1 MGGVARRR
9 WGRRMLAAAA
19 LAGVSSPLA
28 AQSLFAPF
36 AGTKDVTVLDDELC
50 PPRVSDDIV
59 ICGRRNP
66 TPAEMRI
73 LREYSACLAQR
84 RPQAA
89 RDSLAE
95 GYQGAETRR
104 ALLKVAQWGR
114 RCGQP
119 GRLKVSGILFAGA
132 MAEALLR
139 PLARAK
145 ALEARLA
152 LDPARPPLRAR
163 DDSEVMSL
171 CVAIDAPGQVA
182 KLLATEGASPEEK
195 AALGALVPAFAGCLR
210 SQVKLVANPPAL
222 RAMLALAAW
231 RLARHNEPP
240 KIEETKMRRNVA
252 AAAALVGMATATA
265 PAAAQTDCN
274 TYRDDYQL
282 AIDDVSATLR
292 LYARCLELSGGE
304 DDCGL
309 QFKALE
315 KAQKK
320 FDRAVLQIRFNCR
333 SDRRARNADPE

>member
-1 MGGVARRR
+1 V
-9 WGRRMLAAAA
+9 A
-19 LAGVSSPLA
+19 LAGLSCPVA
-28 AQSLFAPF
+28 AQPLFAPF
-36 AGTKDVTVLDDELC
+36 AGTKDLTLLEDELC
-50 PPRVSDDIV
+50 PPRATEEII

-66 TPAEMRI
+66 SAGEMRI

-95 GYQGAETRR
+95 GYAGAETRR

-145 ALEARLA
+145 VLEARLA
-152 LDPARPPLRAR
+152 LDPSRPPLRAR
-163 DDSEVMSL
+163 DDGEVMSL

-182 KLLATEGASPEEK
+182 ALLATEGTSLEEK
-195 AALGALVPAFAGCLR
+195 AALGALAPALAGCLR
-210 SQVKLVANPPAL
+210 SEVRLVANPPAL

-252 AAAALVGMATATA
+252 AAAALVGVATAAA

-274 TYRDDYQL
+274 SYMDDYQVAL
-282 AIDDVSATLR
+282 QDVSNTLR
-292 LYARCLELSGGE
+292 LYGRCVDQSGGQ
-304 DDCGL
+304 DDCAL

-315 KAQKK
+315 KAQKN

-333 SDRRARNADPE
+333 ADRRARSADPE